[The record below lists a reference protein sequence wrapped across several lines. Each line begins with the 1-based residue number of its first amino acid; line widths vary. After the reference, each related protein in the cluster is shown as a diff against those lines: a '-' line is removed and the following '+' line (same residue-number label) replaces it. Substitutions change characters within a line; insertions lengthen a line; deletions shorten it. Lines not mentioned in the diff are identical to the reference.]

1 MRKGKHGQEDCG
13 TRENKR
19 MRRHRSLEKVTTFL
33 RSTTTTWRNNCLLMK
48 KRIQAFFISKFLKF
62 YGEEFVK
69 APINSNTSS
78 NTREKAICT
87 ATGSHNPKSTRLG
100 AQ

>member
-1 MRKGKHGQEDCG
+1 MQ
-13 TRENKR
+13 
-19 MRRHRSLEKVTTFL
+19 RHQSLEKVTTSQT
-33 RSTTTTWRNNCLLMK
+33 STTTTWRNNRLSMK
-48 KRIQAFFISKFLKF
+48 MRTQAFFISKFLKF

-69 APINSNTSS
+69 PPINSNTSS

-87 ATGSHNPKSTRLG
+87 VTGSQNQKLTHLG